1 MYFKKK
7 AKRWI
12 CKCDRINDPDDSICA
27 FCQQPKTEKPDKK
40 SGKKQAYDQQYLWP
54 VYSLYIRL
62 RDTDFKGIG
71 KCFTCPR
78 LIFIKNGDCGHG
90 HGRQHKGTKYNEQN
104 NHLQCGSCNGFE
116 GGMREVYKIEMDRRY
131 GPGTWDKME
140 LASKKVT
147 KLGKVECDFLIAYYK
162 KEIEKLLVN
171 KSKEVNE
178 FVISRLSKL

>member
-27 FCQQPKTEKPDKK
+27 FCQQPKAEKQEKK
-40 SGKKQAYDQQYLWP
+40 SKKQKAYDEQYLWP
-54 VYSLYIRL
+54 VFSIYIRL
-62 RDTDFKGIG
+62 RDSDNRGFG

-78 LIFIKNGDCGHG
+78 IVNWTKSDCGHG
-90 HGRQHKGTKYNEQN
+90 VGRQHKGTKYNEIN
-104 NHLQCGSCNGFE
+104 NTLQCKNCNAFE
-116 GGMREVYKIEMDRRY
+116 GGKREVYKVEMDRLH

-140 LASKKVT
+140 LASKKTT
-147 KLGKVECDFLIAYYK
+147 KLGKVECDMLIAHYK
-162 KEIEKLLVN
+162 KEIEKLLLN

-178 FVISRLSKL
+178 FVKSRL